1 MEIPYID
8 YVQLGEALSGMGIP
22 KGNIYGNWSKD
33 DADNLQDK
41 FNFYQGYL
49 QTGRKFS
56 KENSYFYFSED
67 YRLGGGAIKID
78 QNYFAKIYIGTF
90 NRLHNLF
97 TTNETLFD
105 TQGLKAVKEANAHT
119 DFPIN
124 ELMCQICLHFTYY
137 HEVAHLHQ
145 DSKFL
150 IHEQTEDHS
159 NAKYDFER
167 HFLEYDADIFAA
179 LSVCTHIF
187 QYFDK
192 YHYRKTIED
201 LEEITAILL
210 AAILIRILLSPG
222 IKVDF
227 YTKETTHPH
236 WIIRMMKIIEVIPT
250 QLDTLVSTKYTINS
264 LSKVELIR
272 KSLIYARILNNE
284 LSLDIDFSNV
294 QNMIKDNIADIKS
307 YSEELMEGVSGYE
320 KSAFNKW
327 NEFSNNK

>member
-1 MEIPYID
+1 MEIPNID
-8 YVQLGEALSGMGIP
+8 YVQHVDALVGKGIS
-22 KGNIYGNWSKD
+22 KENIYGYWSKEE
-33 DADNLQDK
+33 AKQLQDK
-41 FNFYQGYL
+41 FNMYQGYL
-49 QTGRKFS
+49 QAGRKFS

-67 YRLGGGAIKID
+67 YRLGGDAIKID

-90 NRLHNLF
+90 NRLHDLF
-97 TTNETLFD
+97 TENEKLFD
-105 TQGLKAVKEANAHT
+105 AQGLEAVKEANLPINT

-124 ELMCQICLHFTYY
+124 ELMCQICMHFTYY

-145 DSKFL
+145 ESRFL
-150 IHEQTEDHS
+150 VHEQTEDHS

-250 QLDTLVSTKYTINS
+250 QLDTLVSTKYKINS
-264 LSKVELIR
+264 LSQVGLIR

-307 YSEELMEGVSGYE
+307 YSEELMIGVSGYQ
-320 KSAFNKW
+320 KSALNKW
-327 NEFSNNK
+327 NS

>member
-1 MEIPYID
+1 MSIPYIN
-8 YVQLGEALSGMGIP
+8 YEIHVTEMVSKGIP
-22 KGNIYGNWSKD
+22 RNSIFSNWSKEE
-33 DADNLQDK
+33 AEQLQDK
-41 FNFYQGYL
+41 FNMYQGYL
-49 QTGRKFS
+49 EAGLKFS
-56 KENSYFYFSED
+56 KDNSYFYFSED
-67 YRLGGGAIKID
+67 YNLGGGAIKID

-90 NRLHNLF
+90 NRLSDLF
-97 TTNETLFD
+97 NTNETLFD
-105 TQGLKAVKEANAHT
+105 AQGLEAVKEANLPINT
-119 DFPIN
+119 DFPTN

-145 DSKFL
+145 ESKFL
-150 IHEQTEDHS
+150 VYEQTEDHS

-187 QYFDK
+187 QYFDQW
-192 YHYRKTIED
+192 HLRKTFED

-250 QLDTLVSTKYTINS
+250 QLDTLVKTKYKINS

-294 QNMIKDNIADIKS
+294 QNMITDNIADIKS

-320 KSAFNKW
+320 KSALNKW
-327 NEFSNNK
+327 NS